1 MTILIA
7 IFFILM
13 VFLGA
18 PLYTVLAGLALY
30 FFYVTEIPLM
40 VVVNEMYRLTDQEI
54 FITLPLFTFA
64 GVMMSKT
71 KMPHR
76 LLNFTRALLGWFPGG
91 LAIVAILVCTLIT
104 AFTGVTGVTIVAVGI
119 LLLPALREDGYG
131 DLFNLGLLTSSGS
144 LGLLMVPAIP
154 LILFAIIAKINMGKL
169 FICGALPMLLMLT
182 CLCLYGMRE
191 GISRKIPRTRPSLK
205 ALGSALWAFKWELP
219 IFILIPG
226 GIFAGYLT
234 AVEAASVMAFAVLIV
249 EVFILREVSFRNF
262 PRVAKE
268 SMILIGGVLVIIMAS
283 LATSNFFI
291 QEEVPTRLFHF
302 LQGYISTKIGFLLLL
317 NVFLLI
323 LGCLLDIF
331 SSIMIVVPLLLPIAE
346 MYDVNFYHLGIVF
359 LANMQIGYSTPPLGM
374 NLFIASHTFK
384 EPVVK
389 LFRATLPFL
398 AILLF
403 VLVIITYWPDLS
415 LYIVESTGGFA
426 D

>member
-1 MTILIA
+1 
-7 IFFILM
+7 
-13 VFLGA
+13 
-18 PLYTVLAGLALY
+18 
-30 FFYVTEIPLM
+30 
-40 VVVNEMYRLTDQEI
+40 
-54 FITLPLFTFA
+54 
-64 GVMMSKT
+64 
-71 KMPHR
+71 MPACGRCSPSDGQPFH
-76 LLNFTRALLGWFPGG
+76 PQPE
-91 LAIVAILVCTLIT
+91 T
-104 AFTGVTGVTIVAVGI
+104 AFTY
-119 LLLPALREDGYG
+119 LPCD
-131 DLFNLGLLTSSGS
+131 DLGWSKVECQPSEWLSGR
-144 LGLLMVPAIP
+144 G
-154 LILFAIIAKINMGKL
+154 
-169 FICGALPMLLMLT
+169 
-182 CLCLYGMRE
+182 
-191 GISRKIPRTRPSLK
+191 PSPDRYVYPCD
-205 ALGSALWAFKWELP
+205 SCC
-219 IFILIPG
+219 
-226 GIFAGYLT
+226 
-234 AVEAASVMAFAVLIV
+234 VAASVMAFAVLIV